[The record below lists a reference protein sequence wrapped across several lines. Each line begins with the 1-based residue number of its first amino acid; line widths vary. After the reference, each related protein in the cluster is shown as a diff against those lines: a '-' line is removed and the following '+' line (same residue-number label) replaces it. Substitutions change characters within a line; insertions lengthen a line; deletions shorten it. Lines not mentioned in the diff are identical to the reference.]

1 MSRRIQSGNRR
12 HDLLPS
18 SSLSSSAALLLC
30 CSAVSPQ
37 PLSSGGA
44 TMTGRAAFGSL
55 LSAGSWPAHNTQV
68 SSGRRYRRDLSGSPA
83 PADIAAGAF
92 FPSLRLSVSSSLPT
106 AWRGL
111 VARDTPAPAVTINTA
126 GAFPVARRPCAFP
139 TSPLAISP
147 SRLFTSSAPVCSRS
161 HHPGQ
166 GMASPSPDHFSNAA
180 ASSPCTTA
188 LPLITRRA
196 CARIRLDRAAH
207 HTARSFLIHPVGPAP
222 HFVSSSAA
230 LLFCCSAAFSP
241 ATVGAGSNSS
251 SVCVA
256 AREWDLVSGVLC
268 HLATSPSG
276 HLASSRER
284 TRAHAHRQTLGRP
297 ERSAPL
303 PHASQRH

>member
-12 HDLLPS
+12 HDLL
-18 SSLSSSAALLLC
+18 SLSSSGSLAICHLALF
-30 CSAVSPQ
+30 PTQ

-44 TMTGRAAFGSL
+44 LEPGRVAIGSL

-68 SSGRRYRRDLSGSPA
+68 SSGRRYRRDLSGWAGLSEVRSLFLVHGRLVADLPA
-83 PADIAAGAF
+83 PAGG
-92 FPSLRLSVSSSLPT
+92 LLP
-106 AWRGL
+106 
-111 VARDTPAPAVTINTA
+111 A
-126 GAFPVARRPCAFP
+126 GAFPPVARLAEPCAFP

-207 HTARSFLIHPVGPAP
+207 HTARSFFTNSGATARGLPR
-222 HFVSSSAA
+222 SSA
-230 LLFCCSAAFSP
+230 SHVSFSR
-241 ATVGAGSNSS
+241 VIDGAGSNLS
-251 SVCVA
+251 SVPVA
-256 AREWDLVSGVLC
+256 AQGSGCLSR
-268 HLATSPSG
+268 LATGDSR
-276 HLASSRER
+276 LASSCER
-284 TRAHAHRQTLGRP
+284 TRAHARRPNRRPQRPAPMPHACERHRQRDG
-297 ERSAPL
+297 A
-303 PHASQRH
+303 